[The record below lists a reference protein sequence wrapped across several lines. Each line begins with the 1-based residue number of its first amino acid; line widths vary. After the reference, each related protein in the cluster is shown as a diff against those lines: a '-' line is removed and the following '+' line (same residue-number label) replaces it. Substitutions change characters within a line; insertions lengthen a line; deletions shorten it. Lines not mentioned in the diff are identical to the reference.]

1 MLGNRIENLK
11 EQYPRLL
18 ATLEKYGP
26 VEMST
31 QIRTIKEILI
41 YLNTANESED
51 AMIKQV
57 FQMHKSM
64 SPGKSGL
71 AEFYFWDNDFE
82 TRSRVNK
89 PLGELKHEIWDI
101 LASDE

>member
-1 MLGNRIENLK
+1 MDSKTARLK
-11 EQYPRLL
+11 EMYLGLL
-18 ATLEKYGP
+18 RILEKYGP

-89 PLGELKHEIWDI
+89 PLGELKQEIWDM

>member
-1 MLGNRIENLK
+1 MDNKIDKLK
-11 EQYPRLL
+11 ERYSKLL
-18 ATLEKYGP
+18 AILEKYGP

-41 YLNTANESED
+41 YLDTANESD
-51 AMIKQV
+51 DVMIKQV

-71 AEFYFWDNDFE
+71 AEFHFWDNDFE

-89 PLGELKHEIWDI
+89 PLGELKQEIWDI
-101 LASDE
+101 LVSDE

>member
-1 MLGNRIENLK
+1 MDNKIDKLK
-11 EQYPRLL
+11 ERYSKLL
-18 ATLEKYGP
+18 AILEKYGA

-41 YLNTANESED
+41 YLDTANESD
-51 AMIKQV
+51 DVMIKQV

-71 AEFYFWDNDFE
+71 AEFHFWDNDFE

-89 PLGELKHEIWDI
+89 PLGELKQEIWDI
-101 LASDE
+101 LVSDE

>member
-1 MLGNRIENLK
+1 MDSKTARLK
-11 EQYPRLL
+11 EMYLELL
-18 ATLEKYGP
+18 RILEKYGP

-89 PLGELKHEIWDI
+89 PLGELKQEIWDI

>member
-1 MLGNRIENLK
+1 MDSK
-11 EQYPRLL
+11 TARLREMYL
-18 ATLEKYGP
+18 ELLRFLEKYGP

-41 YLNTANESED
+41 YLDTANESED

>member
-1 MLGNRIENLK
+1 MDSKTARLK
-11 EQYPRLL
+11 EMYLELL
-18 ATLEKYGP
+18 RFLEKYGP

-41 YLNTANESED
+41 YFDTVNESED
-51 AMIKQV
+51 VMIKQV

-71 AEFYFWDNDFE
+71 AEFHFLDNDFE

-89 PLGELKHEIWDI
+89 PLGELKQEIWDI
-101 LASDE
+101 LVSDE

>member
-1 MLGNRIENLK
+1 MDSK
-11 EQYPRLL
+11 TARLREMYL
-18 ATLEKYGP
+18 ELLRFLEKYGP

-41 YLNTANESED
+41 YLDTANESED
-51 AMIKQV
+51 VMIKQV